1 MKKVFMSL
9 STDVIHGGHI
19 RMIENAASLGELTI
33 GVLND
38 QVVASY
44 KRFPLLSCKERMRIA
59 ASIQGVSH
67 VIEQDEMSY
76 RKVIKELK
84 PDYVV
89 HGDDWRSGIQ
99 QPIREEVLLL
109 LKEYGE

>member
-19 RMIENAASLGELTI
+19 RMIKNASRLGELTI
-33 GVLND
+33 GVLSD

-44 KRFPLLSCKERMRIA
+44 KRFPLLTCKERMKIA
-59 ASIQGVSH
+59 SSIQGVSY

-76 RKVIKELK
+76 RKVIQELK
-84 PDYVV
+84 PDYIV
-89 HGDDWRSGIQ
+89 HGDDWRSGL
-99 QPIREEVLLL
+99 VN
-109 LKEYGE
+109 